1 MLAHR
6 KFRGSQ
12 TSVRIPKRTEF
23 RFYRDCNCRTFSYR
37 CAQMSDTRPVELVL
51 RLPNDVADSVEEVRD
66 RDPEYLNRVIRYGM
80 VRRAVYRELQRSSEP
95 LPPFAHS

>member
-1 MLAHR
+1 
-6 KFRGSQ
+6 
-12 TSVRIPKRTEF
+12 
-23 RFYRDCNCRTFSYR
+23 
-37 CAQMSDTRPVELVL
+37 MSDTRPVELVL
-51 RLPNDVADSVEEVRD
+51 QLPNDVADSVEEVRD

>member
-1 MLAHR
+1 
-6 KFRGSQ
+6 
-12 TSVRIPKRTEF
+12 
-23 RFYRDCNCRTFSYR
+23 
-37 CAQMSDTRPVELVL
+37 MSDTRPVELVL

-80 VRRAVYRELQRSSEP
+80 VRRVVYRELQRSGDP